1 MSQLSIITMS
11 MKPVD
16 AQQKARQHAEKVA
29 DQFEQIF
36 TRTMV
41 SSLRS
46 SGSCGGEGGMFG
58 SGPGADTYA
67 DWFDQNLAEQ
77 LGKNGDIGIRKALM
91 ADLEHAGEVQIQ
103 KKIGEGEQSLDKAM
117 QAAERSTLRAAAR
130 REGGIDVL
138 Q

>member
-11 MKPVD
+11 MKPQD

-91 ADLEHAGEVQIQ
+91 ADLEHAGEVQLQ
-103 KKIGEGEQSLDKAM
+103 KKIGKGEQSLDLAM
-117 QAAERSTLRAAAR
+117 QAADRSALRAAGQR
-130 REGGIDVL
+130 KGGIDVL